1 MDILTEEILNVLR
14 ELGVESQRGDGGD
27 GEADDLIVTIPVRTG
42 TMESV
47 IDARW
52 RSQPLSLSE
61 ALRWRGRRGENAILA
76 LPSIPKQRGDQYRS
90 LGINYVDSGG
100 NVFLNFPGFHVHIE
114 GRRPL
119 LKANQGTS
127 AQPASTNPAGLKV
140 AFVLLVAPETIGLTH
155 ERLAALAQVSKGTV
169 TNTMVDLRE
178 RGHVFGERGSR
189 TLIGW
194 DQLAQD
200 WVDGYIRDLSPRLKE
215 LELSGPEPDWWTR
228 HWVHTA
234 TGTIGGGSAL
244 AQLGA
249 DLRPDRTILY
259 GDPPWREIR
268 RDARLTRE
276 GRATVILRERF
287 WSAGFLVDDRFVPPL
302 LAYADA
308 LAGGDPREASA
319 AQELADR
326 QQWSFAR

>member
-1 MDILTEEILNVLR
+1 MDILTGKILNVLR
-14 ELGVESQRGDGGD
+14 ELGIESQRGDGGD

-42 TMESV
+42 TTEAV
-47 IDARW
+47 VDAKW
-52 RSQPLSLSE
+52 RSQPLGPAE
-61 ALRWRGRRGENAILA
+61 AVRWRESRAGNAILA

-100 NVFLNFPGFHVHIE
+100 NAFLNFPGFHVRVE
-114 GRRPL
+114 GRKPRL
-119 LKANQGTS
+119 RATRGTS

-140 AFVLLVAPETIGLTH
+140 AFVLLVAPESIGLSH

-169 TNTMVDLRE
+169 TNTLTDLRD

-189 TLIGW
+189 TLIDW
-194 DQLAQD
+194 DRLAQD

-215 LELSGPEPDWWTR
+215 LELTGPEPDWWTR
-228 HWVHTA
+228 DCVDIA
-234 TGTIGGGSAL
+234 AGTIGGGSAL
-244 AQLGA
+244 AQFGA
-249 DLRPDRTILY
+249 ELIPDRTVLY

-268 RDARLTRE
+268 RDARLTRD
-276 GRATVILRERF
+276 GQAPVILRERF
-287 WSAGFLVDDRFVPPL
+287 WSAGFLVNDRFVPPL

-326 QQWSFAR
+326 QQWAFAR

>member
-1 MDILTEEILNVLR
+1 MDILTDRILEVLR
-14 ELGVESQRGDGGD
+14 ELGIEAQRGSGRGTKAEDI
-27 GEADDLIVTIPVRTG
+27 IVAIPVRAG
-42 TMESV
+42 TTEAV
-47 IDARW
+47 VDAKW
-52 RSQPLSLSE
+52 RSQPLSPPE
-61 ALRWRGRRGENAILA
+61 ALRWRRRRADNAILA

-100 NVFLNFPGFHVHIE
+100 NAFLNFPGFHVHIE
-114 GRRPL
+114 GRKPRL
-119 LKANQGTS
+119 RVNQGTS

-140 AFVLLVAPETIGLTH
+140 AFALLVAPDSIGLSH

-169 TNTMVDLRE
+169 TNTLVDLRE

-189 TLIGW
+189 TLIDW
-194 DQLAQD
+194 DRLAKD

-215 LELSGPEPDWWTR
+215 LELSGPEPDWWAR
-228 HWVHTA
+228 HWVHPA

-249 DLRPDRTILY
+249 DLRPDQTILY

-276 GRATVILRERF
+276 GGATVILRERF
-287 WSAGFLVDDRFVPPL
+287 WSADLMAEDKFVAPL

-319 AQELADR
+319 AQDLADR
-326 QQWSFAR
+326 KQWTFVR